1 MEEAPPS
8 VTLVPPRF
16 RRKGSTQEELEVRAR
31 SPFDEALGARARTRA
46 LQAHSAEPGLT
57 LSSALGVDDS
67 FAAFAHAAL
76 DSFGSPS
83 AGGGITGREGPFI
96 LSGFASDSLGQ
107 IRAAASSGSATAFAL
122 FHASGSSGINY
133 GVSHVGARYGSRH
146 LGVGAA
152 LSAHQ
157 LSRPLELCTHPP
169 PLAWAVAR
177 NGPLVAGFEY
187 GARYGPRV
195 GIGIR
200 RSDSSRG
207 TAVDASATASP
218 ISGDWCAGYVF
229 QQALRRKVRNVFED
243 ERVRAITSYVDVA
256 LELSGGPGKS
266 PEWTLGVS
274 GQLNKNLLGK
284 VSLGPLHGFR
294 TSLGL
299 KVWTDPSI
307 EVSVTSQVPLRQAAA
322 ATPDMGFSIHVENI
336 GQAVYTRAS
345 SSGAQREKNK
355 LMRATEGELVDL
367 DSRVNAAED
376 YSQQSTSSFGR
387 YESEIL

>member
-1 MEEAPPS
+1 
-8 VTLVPPRF
+8 
-16 RRKGSTQEELEVRAR
+16 
-31 SPFDEALGARARTRA
+31 
-46 LQAHSAEPGLT
+46 
-57 LSSALGVDDS
+57 
-67 FAAFAHAAL
+67 
-76 DSFGSPS
+76 
-83 AGGGITGREGPFI
+83 
-96 LSGFASDSLGQ
+96 
-107 IRAAASSGSATAFAL
+107 
-122 FHASGSSGINY
+122 
-133 GVSHVGARYGSRH
+133 
-146 LGVGAA
+146 
-152 LSAHQ
+152 
-157 LSRPLELCTHPP
+157 
-169 PLAWAVAR
+169 
-177 NGPLVAGFEY
+177 
-187 GARYGPRV
+187 
-195 GIGIR
+195 
-200 RSDSSRG
+200 
-207 TAVDASATASP
+207 
-218 ISGDWCAGYVF
+218 
-229 QQALRRKVRNVFED
+229 
-243 ERVRAITSYVDVA
+243 
-256 LELSGGPGKS
+256 
-266 PEWTLGVS
+266 VS